1 METRAARSREAFEA
15 MAAEAIPGLYA
26 LARRLTD
33 RGAEDLVQDCLLR
46 AYRAYATL
54 EEEAAGRPG
63 SVGSS

>member
-1 METRAARSREAFEA
+1 
-15 MAAEAIPGLYA
+15 MATEAIPGLYA
-26 LARRLTD
+26 PARRLTD